1 MKKLYLIS
9 ERKIRTIALFTV
21 FLLVLVSNKTFA
33 QTLSANCAGA
43 STFNVNQEYI
53 SLTVLDNVVN
63 DPSVSNC
70 NGQTI
75 LITGST
81 CQIQARLIKNPY

>member
-9 ERKIRTIALFTV
+9 EKKIRTIALLSL
-21 FLLVLVSNKTFA
+21 FLVVLFANKTFS

-43 STFNVNQEYI
+43 STFNVNQQYT
-53 SLTVLDNVVN
+53 SLTVSDNTVN

-75 LITGST
+75 SRDGW
-81 CQIQARLIKNPY
+81 